1 MLGGI
6 IGDLAASTYLR
17 NPDCF
22 YRQLIDDTATLS
34 EYGLSVIAFYAYLKR
49 DTGIELERGRLFI
62 KKFFEKSDYH
72 SVKLS
77 EYANVWVYNME
88 FRGNPCTS
96 GMLLNRIAVN
106 GFLNEE
112 NENTGW
118 SAMIDESC
126 DKEEGYARIVLSK
139 MIRLLRQGKSKNE
152 VYEEIDPVFKTVRH
166 NWDWKEQSTTLC
178 LLMRAWDCFYN
189 SHDFGSAIH
198 NAVRYPNSFT
208 RQIASLVGLIAEAMY
223 GCEYYFI
230 KKKFAHNEHT
240 RIDLEIPKT
249 IYEAYSGELKSIRK
263 DYMENRIFFRKND
276 ALTNVERHSFTPYNS
291 KYDSLLLSPESYR
304 KVLYAFYTGWEDR
317 FGFYLDNGWVYCYR
331 SGYLLGRFRFVK
343 QELRFKVCDIQIT
356 GEIPNGMTFDEC
368 LICAFCSSHIPEV
381 R

>member
-22 YRQLIDDTATLS
+22 YRQLIDDKATLS
-34 EYGLSVIAFYAYLKR
+34 EYGLSVIATYAYLKS
-49 DTGIELERGRLFI
+49 DIGIEKERGRIFI
-62 KKFFEKSDYH
+62 KKFFEKFDYH

-77 EYANVWVYNME
+77 EYANVWVYDMA
-88 FRGNPCTS
+88 FRGNPCTA

-106 GFLNEE
+106 SFLREE
-112 NENTGW
+112 SENTGW
-118 SAMIDESC
+118 SVMIDESC
-126 DKEEGYARIVLSK
+126 DKEEGYARIVLSE

-152 VYEEIDPVFKTVRH
+152 VYEEINPVFKSVRH

-208 RQIASLVGLIAEAMY
+208 RQIASLVGLIGEAMY

-230 KKKFAHNEHT
+230 KKKFAHNGETSRFIELPNLVENSYHEQ
-240 RIDLEIPKT
+240 LE
-249 IYEAYSGELKSIRK
+249 SIRK
-263 DYMENRIFFRKND
+263 D
-276 ALTNVERHSFTPYNS
+276 
-291 KYDSLLLSPESYR
+291 
-304 KVLYAFYTGWEDR
+304 
-317 FGFYLDNGWVYCYR
+317 
-331 SGYLLGRFRFVK
+331 
-343 QELRFKVCDIQIT
+343 
-356 GEIPNGMTFDEC
+356 
-368 LICAFCSSHIPEV
+368 
-381 R
+381 